1 MQIPDEI
8 LIYITQYVN
17 RDLSKQGL
25 EKLNSWIRESGENK
39 TIFYKYLS
47 CERKFSAFSKWDS
60 IDKLSDWGKVE
71 HRLKRRKHRNLYLYL
86 GTVAASLIIFF
97 SLGILLRLNRDID
110 ANQQIVE
117 FKDISTPGK
126 PSAILTLSSGEKIQL
141 GESENKIIK
150 EKNSTNINIDSTNSI
165 KYDSKETQTEEL
177 VYNTV
182 IVPKSGEYSLVL
194 SDGSKVWLNSE
205 TTIKY
210 PVKFIGKTREVFLSG
225 EAYFDVQKD
234 ASRPFIVHNKRADV
248 KVLGTSFNVMSY
260 EDEEKA
266 EITLVSGKVE
276 VLKGKEAKRIM
287 PGEQAKIG
295 NEIEGIK
302 VNKVDTRYYTSW
314 REGVFYFDNANLY
327 DLTRKLS
334 RWYNVEFFFEDNS
347 LKELRFSG
355 AVTKYRSIDYLLDLI
370 EKTNNVDFRIKGD
383 AIWISH
389 RK

>member
-1 MQIPDEI
+1 M
-8 LIYITQYVN
+8 
-17 RDLSKQGL
+17 
-25 EKLNSWIRESGENK
+25 
-39 TIFYKYLS
+39 
-47 CERKFSAFSKWDS
+47 
-60 IDKLSDWGKVE
+60 
-71 HRLKRRKHRNLYLYL
+71 
-86 GTVAASLIIFF
+86 
-97 SLGILLRLNRDID
+97 RLNRDID